1 MAGGRGTAARLIRRL
16 TTARPIAR
24 PPAPRVAFVSPL
36 PPARTGIAT
45 YARSVLDGLDRIGYR
60 GRREVDAIW
69 PVQPRHEVEIRGY
82 RLGVYHLGNNAEFH
96 ADIYRLAVSHPG
108 LVVLHDLGLDDFVRG
123 LVSRGDPLG
132 YRAYREAVLRAG
144 RMTLPEV
151 RLHEPLA
158 RPWCAHIARHA
169 RGVIV
174 HSEFGRRYLEDF
186 GCRTPVF
193 VVPHP
198 PVEREADLRR
208 AEPLGRALR
217 TRLGLGDDGVLVVA
231 PGDLNRPKQLDALL
245 EAVGRL
251 RPSTRVHVGLVGRRI
266 PGYDA
271 GEAVAASGLSDATT
285 VATDVS
291 DEEFRAWLLAADVV
305 VDLRHPHR
313 GEVSGS
319 LVRAMQAGRPAVVS
333 ATGTYLDLPEDAVV
347 RIAPGPADP
356 DELATAIARLA
367 RDRDLRL
374 AIGRRAREHVERT
387 AGEERTARGYER
399 AIEATLRLVMDPR
412 RMALAR
418 WARALNDLGITEA
431 HLDEGF
437 GVGYARGLDELAAAI
452 PRERG

>member
-1 MAGGRGTAARLIRRL
+1 GGVRPALRGPRACRTPGAGGPGSDAARGARVAGGRGTAARLIRRL

-45 YARSVLDGLDRIGYR
+45 YARSVLDGLDRIGYG

-82 RLGVYHLGNNAEFH
+82 RLGVYHVGNNAEFH

-144 RMTLPEV
+144 RMTLAEA

-169 RGVIV
+169 RGIIV

-251 RPSTRVHVGLVGRRI
+251 RPSTRVHVGL
-266 PGYDA
+266 
-271 GEAVAASGLSDATT
+271 
-285 VATDVS
+285 
-291 DEEFRAWLLAADVV
+291 
-305 VDLRHPHR
+305 DLRHPHR

-347 RIAPGPADP
+347 RIAPGP
-356 DELATAIARLA
+356 
-367 RDRDLRL
+367 
-374 AIGRRAREHVERT
+374 
-387 AGEERTARGYER
+387 
-399 AIEATLRLVMDPR
+399 
-412 RMALAR
+412 
-418 WARALNDLGITEA
+418 
-431 HLDEGF
+431 
-437 GVGYARGLDELAAAI
+437 
-452 PRERG
+452 

>member
-1 MAGGRGTAARLIRRL
+1 VAGGRGTAARLIRRL

-45 YARSVLDGLDRIGYR
+45 YARSVLDGLERIGYR

-69 PVQPRHEVEIRGY
+69 PVEARHEVEIRGY
-82 RLGVYHLGNNAEFH
+82 RLGVYHIGNNAAFH
-96 ADIYRLAVSHPG
+96 ADVYRLAVSHPG

-123 LVSRGDPLG
+123 LVARGDPLG

-186 GCRTPVF
+186 GCRTPIF

-198 PVEREADLRR
+198 PVEREVDLRR
-208 AEPLGRALR
+208 ARPLARELRA
-217 TRLGLGDDGVLVVA
+217 RLGLREEEVLVVA

-245 EAVGRL
+245 AAVGRL
-251 RPSTRVHVGLVGRRI
+251 RAAMRVRVAMVGRRI

-271 GEAVAASGLSDATT
+271 AEVVAASGVDAAS
-285 VATDVS
+285 VAADVS
-291 DEEFRAWLLAADVV
+291 DEEFRAWLLAADIV

-319 LVRAMQAGRPAVVS
+319 LVRAMQAGRPTLVS

-347 RIAPGPADP
+347 RVSPGPADP
-356 DELATAIARLA
+356 DELAAAIGRLA
-367 RDRDLRL
+367 QDPDLRRS
-374 AIGRRAREHVERT
+374 IGRRAREHVERT
-387 AGEERTARGYER
+387 SGGDRTARGYEH
-399 AIEATLRLVMDPR
+399 AIESTLRLVMDPR

-418 WARALNDLGITEA
+418 WARALNDLGIGEA
-431 HLDEGF
+431 HLEEGF
-437 GVGYARGLDELAAAI
+437 GVSYAKGLDELAAAI
-452 PRERG
+452 PREGG

>member
-1 MAGGRGTAARLIRRL
+1 
-16 TTARPIAR
+16 
-24 PPAPRVAFVSPL
+24 VAFVSPL
-36 PPARTGIAT
+36 PPARTGIAS
-45 YARSVLDGLDRIGYR
+45 YARSVLAGLDRTGYR
-60 GRREVDAIW
+60 GRREIDAIW
-69 PVQPRHEVEIRGY
+69 PVEPKHEVEIRAY

-96 ADIYRLAVSHPG
+96 TDIYRLAVFHPG

-123 LVSRGDPLG
+123 LVARGDPLG

-198 PVEREADLRR
+198 PAEREVDLRR
-208 AEPLGRALR
+208 AEPLARELR
-217 TRLGLGDDGVLVVA
+217 TRLGLREHDVLVVA
-231 PGDLNRPKQLDALL
+231 PGDLNRSKQLDVLL
-245 EAVGRL
+245 DAAGRL
-251 RPSTRVHVGLVGRRI
+251 GPAERVHVALVGRRI

-271 GEAVAASGLSDATT
+271 GELVAARGLAGSAI
-285 VATDVS
+285 VAADVS

-333 ATGTYLDLPEDAVV
+333 GTGTYLDLPEEAVV
-347 RIAPGPADP
+347 RIAPGPANP
-356 DELATAIARLA
+356 DELAAAIARLA
-367 RDRDLRL
+367 RNPELRQ

-387 AGEERTARGYER
+387 AAEERTARGYEH
-399 AIEATLRLVMDPR
+399 AIESTLRLVMDPR

-418 WARALNDLGITEA
+418 WARALNDLGIAEA
-431 HLDEGF
+431 HLRGGY
-437 GVGYARGLDELAAAI
+437 GVAYAKGLEELASAM
-452 PRERG
+452 PREGG